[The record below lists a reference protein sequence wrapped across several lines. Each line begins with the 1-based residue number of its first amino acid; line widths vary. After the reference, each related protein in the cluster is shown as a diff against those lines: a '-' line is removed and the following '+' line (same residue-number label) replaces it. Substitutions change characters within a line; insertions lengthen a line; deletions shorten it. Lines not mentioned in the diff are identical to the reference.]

1 MVAIIQE
8 SPTLAALIPE
18 VHYYIEADTPLD
30 FDLGTSVGRYLAQ
43 LVRMAFYRVLVD
55 DVHVHDPDWITRL
68 RADPA
73 LIALAVLNWKE
84 VHVLDVEGTFIILT
98 QEQLPWR

>member
-8 SPTLAALIPE
+8 STTLAALIPE
-18 VHYYIEADTPLD
+18 VHYYLEADVPLD
-30 FDLGTSVGRYLAQ
+30 YDVGTSVGRYLSQ
-43 LVRMAFYRVLVD
+43 LVLMAFYHRVGDLV
-55 DVHVHDPDWITRL
+55 VHDPDWITRL

-73 LIALAVLNWKE
+73 LMALAVLRWRE

-98 QEQLPWR
+98 QEQLPCR